1 MPGIAVKRFAL
12 EEIPSV
18 KSSPAYTIGCNT
30 KMSFS
35 LCKLLFEYE
44 LTQETVNVA
53 YSARVIFF
61 FFLRAVKLSYF
72 ISEIH

>member
-61 FFLRAVKLSYF
+61 FSQSCETLIF
-72 ISEIH
+72 HQ

>member
-1 MPGIAVKRFAL
+1 MPGIAVNHFAL

-18 KSSPAYTIGCNT
+18 KLSPAYTIGCNT
-30 KMSFS
+30 KMSSS

-44 LTQETVNVA
+44 VTQETLNVA
-53 YSARVIFF
+53 HSARMIFF
-61 FFLRAVKLSYF
+61 FPRAVKFSYF

>member
-61 FFLRAVKLSYF
+61 FLRAVKLSYF